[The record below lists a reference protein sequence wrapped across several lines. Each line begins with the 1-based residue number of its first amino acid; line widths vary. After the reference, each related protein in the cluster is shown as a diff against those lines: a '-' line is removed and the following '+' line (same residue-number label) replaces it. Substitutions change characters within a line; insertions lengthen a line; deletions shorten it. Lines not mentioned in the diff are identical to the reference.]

1 MPAPTSLTSVGNVD
15 LSRWDG
21 MWAQLRS
28 IDSQRPELLDT
39 VIAGVLLLGAVTSA
53 QLAPGVRPPDPTY
66 FALVTVG
73 ALPYVWRRRAPFVV
87 LVVAS
92 VPVLVIIGLGY
103 TSAVI
108 GAGLF
113 LAAYTVAA
121 WSGRRR
127 TLLAG
132 SYVALLVV
140 AVVVVIPRT
149 MTFGETATNVALF
162 AGAVGLGHSTHVRRQ
177 NVLLLR
183 ERAELAE
190 RARHQEALRAVSD
203 ERLRIAQEL
212 HDVIGHSLGVIA
224 LQAGVGAHVIDQDP
238 AEARASLLAIATT
251 SRSALAEVRQILGA
265 LRDDDA
271 PEGYLPQPGLRAL
284 DPLAEELAR
293 VGLHVDVHV
302 EGERDGIPA
311 ALDLTAYRLVQEALT
326 NVLKHAGAARAEV
339 SVRYTPDAVELE
351 IRDDG
356 RGAPPSGDPRGND
369 SHSSDSHSS
378 APDSRAAPR
387 GHVGMRERVAVWGGT
402 LTAGPRP
409 GGGYV
414 VIARLPY
421 QHRGDR

>member
-1 MPAPTSLTSVGNVD
+1 MPVRTPLTSVGNVD

-28 IDSQRPELLDT
+28 IDGQRPELLDT

-53 QLAPGVRPPDPTY
+53 QLAPGTRPPDATY
-66 FALVTVG
+66 VALVTVG
-73 ALPYVWRRRAPFVV
+73 AVPYVWRRRAPFVV
-87 LVVAS
+87 LASAS
-92 VPVLVIIGLGY
+92 VPVLVLIALGY

-121 WSGRRR
+121 WSGKRR
-127 TLLAG
+127 TALATA
-132 SYVALLVV
+132 YVTFLVI

-149 MTFGETATNVALF
+149 MTFGEIATNVALF

-190 RARHQEALRAVSD
+190 RARRQEALRAVSD

-224 LQAGVGAHVIDQDP
+224 LQAGVGAHVIDHDP
-238 AEARASLLAIATT
+238 AEAKASLLAVAAT

-265 LRDDDA
+265 LRDDDE

-284 DPLAEELAR
+284 DRLTEELAR
-293 VGLHVDVHV
+293 VGLQVDLHV
-302 EGERDGIPA
+302 EGDDDGVPA
-311 ALDLTAYRLVQEALT
+311 ALDLTAYRLVQEGLT
-326 NVLKHAGAARAEV
+326 NVLKHAGATRADV
-339 SVRYTPDAVELE
+339 LVRYENDAVELE
-351 IRDDG
+351 VRDDG
-356 RGAPPSGDPRGND
+356 RTAPPARDD
-369 SHSSDSHSS
+369 H
-378 APDSRAAPR
+378 AAAPR

-402 LTAGPRP
+402 LTTGPRP

-414 VIARLPY
+414 VTARLPF
-421 QHRGDR
+421 QRRAER